1 MRRALSAC
9 YGLNRSQEIIRD
21 LIKGRSTGN
30 NMGSYKLDIKKWFD
44 PIIDFTNWANKIHD
58 SYEDILLLIGLS
70 I

>member
-44 PIIDFTNWANKIHD
+44 PIIDFANWANT
-58 SYEDILLLIGLS
+58 LL
-70 I
+70 